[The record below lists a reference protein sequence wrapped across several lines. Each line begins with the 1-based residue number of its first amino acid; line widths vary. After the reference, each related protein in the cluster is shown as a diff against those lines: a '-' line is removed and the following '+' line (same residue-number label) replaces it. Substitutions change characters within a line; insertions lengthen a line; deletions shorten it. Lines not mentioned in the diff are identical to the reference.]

1 MPFSSDTTTTTA
13 SVSSLKPMAARWRVP
28 SDLFK
33 SVPLRQRKNA
43 RRVGDAVALHDDAAV
58 VDRVVREENGL
69 EHFRRRVAIHLDAGL
84 DGLLQLDGLLDGDE
98 RADFHIREP
107 LDGLDD
113 DLDAFALFARAGEE
127 RQVAQLAEHPA
138 QFRLE
143 NHHRADGDEHAKR
156 CRESSA
162 APSNPAAS

>member
-1 MPFSSDTTTTTA
+1 MPVSSDTTTMAA

-43 RRVGDAVALHDDAAV
+43 RGVGDAVALDDDAAV
-58 VDRVVREENGL
+58 MNGVVREKNRL
-69 EHFRRRVAIHLDAGL
+69 QHFRRGVAIHLDAGL

-98 RADFHIREP
+98 RADFHVGQAF
-107 LDGLDD
+107 DGLDD
-113 DLDAFALFARAGEE
+113 DLDAFALFARGGEE
-127 RQVAQLAEHPA
+127 RQVAQFGQHPA

-143 NHHRADGDEHAKR
+143 NHQRAR
-156 CRESSA
+156 RR
-162 APSNPAAS
+162 